1 LSNPQHFA
9 VVRAA
14 LDDVRNSLGSM
25 SLIFK
30 GRPDASCQDWRAP
43 FAKSSTLP
51 HDPVYVDKQIGV
63 TEGVIRCA
71 ERSPLNPAQFR
82 S

>member
-1 LSNPQHFA
+1 LQF
-9 VVRAA
+9 VRDV

-63 TEGVIRCA
+63 CRE
-71 ERSPLNPAQFR
+71 
-82 S
+82 

>member
-1 LSNPQHFA
+1 LLVRIQPEEPAQQFDLSNPQHFA

-43 FAKSSTLP
+43 FAKSSTPP
-51 HDPVYVDKQIGV
+51 HDPLFVDKQIGV
-63 TEGVIRCA
+63 YGE
-71 ERSPLNPAQFR
+71 
-82 S
+82 